1 MDRLMKVLFVALLVK
16 PLVFVA
22 LGLNV
27 LNRERLPK
35 KGPAIVAANHNSHL
49 DVLVL
54 LALFPLSMV
63 HRVRPVAAADY
74 FLSNPLLSWFSRRVL
89 NIIPLQ
95 RKVDKAHTANL
106 LDQCQQALD
115 SGEILIIFPEGS
127 RGIPERMGRIKKGIY
142 RLVENRENCPV
153 YPVVMRGLG
162 RALPR
167 GTARLVPFNV
177 DVVVG
182 DRIEKFATSRAFVD
196 TMETRYQVLT
206 TYCLTSMSSDSEDP
220 TAD

>member
-27 LNRERLPK
+27 LNREELPK
-35 KGPAIVAANHNSHL
+35 NGPAIVAANHNSHL
-49 DVLVL
+49 DVMVL

-74 FLSNPLLSWFSRRVL
+74 FLSNPVLSWFSRRVL

-95 RKVDKAHTANL
+95 RKVDKAHSAHL

-115 SGEILIIFPEGS
+115 NGEILIIFPEGS
-127 RGIPERMGRIKKGIY
+127 RGLPERMGRLKKGIY
-142 RLVENRENCPV
+142 RLVAERDNCPV
-153 YPVVMRGLG
+153 FPVVMRGLG

-177 DVVVG
+177 DVVIG
-182 DRIEKFATSRAFVD
+182 EGINEFADSRTFID
-196 TMETRYQVLT
+196 TMEARYKELAT
-206 TYCLTSMSSDSEDP
+206 FCLTSIASDEDQA
-220 TAD
+220 AD